1 MFNFRSIGG
10 RKFFLAIITILL
22 VSIFLIIGKVDYP
35 QWIKCVTWIFGSYM
49 LGNGVAAFGSSRRD
63 SR

>member
-1 MFNFRSIGG
+1 MFSFRSIGG

-35 QWIKCVTWIFGSYM
+35 QWIRCVTWIFGSYM
-49 LGNGVAAFGSSRRD
+49 VGNGFAAIGNSRRG
-63 SR
+63 SK